1 MKKSIF
7 LIFIMT
13 ATALVAVISGCNSL
27 SRAPRP
33 ALLQNEKQIQEI
45 IGKMTLEEK
54 VEMLHAKYMFVS
66 AGVERLGIADMIYV
80 DGPFGI
86 REEMQPNG
94 WAPLGWENDKATFF
108 PTGSALAATWSPG
121 LAYDYGTAMAREARL
136 RGKDMLL
143 GPAINIQ
150 RIPTGGRT
158 YEYLSEDPF
167 LSARLSVG
175 YTKGVQDNG
184 VAACLKHYALNN
196 QENNRGTVNVIIG
209 ERAMREI
216 YLPPFQAAVT
226 EGGAYGVMAA
236 YNKVNGWW
244 CAENDILLNK
254 ILRDDWG
261 FAGMVISDWN
271 GTHST
276 VNAIKNGLNVE
287 MPTKRFLGDA
297 LIDSVKAG
305 LVSEELVNQRVREI
319 LRVRMAIDPIP
330 PEKANLEVT
339 SQPPQQKI
347 AYEVASKSIVLL
359 ENDGILPLDLAAKPV
374 IAVIG
379 ANAEQKMSQ
388 GGLGAGVKTL
398 YEVTPLEGLKNKIG
412 DKAEIIYAKGYESTA
427 SGFGSMFR
435 RRTAEEREKEARE
448 KEEKAKVLMQE
459 AVEVASKAG
468 VVLFIGGNNRTVET
482 EGSDRRDIMLPAGQD
497 QLISEIA
504 RVNPNIVTVLVSGA
518 PNDLT
523 VVKPLSRALLIS
535 WFNGTEGGN
544 ALADVLT
551 GNISPGGRLP
561 FTLPLK
567 LEDSPAYAL
576 GNYPQGTR
584 GSDVFANLVAQTEK
598 TEKPE
603 EKQIE
608 KDLKNDPNTAIYS
621 EESLIGYRWF
631 DTKKLPVMYPFG
643 YGLTYSEFEYA
654 NLKTDREKYGQ
665 NDVIKLSLELKN
677 SGPVTAD
684 EVVQAYVHRINPS
697 VEWPYKEL
705 KAFSRETLAPG
716 EIRQVTL
723 EIPVKSL
730 QYWDEKLQSWNDD
743 LCNIELQVGASA
755 GNVLVKKEVT
765 LK

>member
-1 MKKSIF
+1 
-7 LIFIMT
+7 MT

-184 VAACLKHYALNN
+184 VATCLKHYALNN

-448 KEEKAKVLMQE
+448 KEEKAKILMQE

>member
-1 MKKSIF
+1 
-7 LIFIMT
+7 MT

-167 LSARLSVG
+167 LSAHLSVG

-448 KEEKAKVLMQE
+448 KEEKAKILMQE